1 MQKNEDVTGKIVG
14 IPEDLKDRLLV
25 QKSRP
30 LYSLWKS
37 NLTLVEF
44 KILDVYLSR
53 INSRDPSRR
62 DVRFS
67 KGELEKILGV
77 TRINT
82 TELKIWLKHLM
93 GNIVEVSDVNK
104 PKSFCMVT
112 LFERAFTTQDEYG
125 IWQIDLMCTNASMEY
140 FFNVENLGY
149 FRYKLRSVTAL
160 NSRYSYILFLYLEQN
175 RSLRL
180 KWSIDLSELKSILRC
195 DTERTYQQF
204 KFFNQRILA
213 KSCQEINEKTECKF
227 TYTPIKK
234 GRTVIAIQFELKNI
248 IEILDNY
255 EKPQDELPVT
265 SELKNEYG
273 EDNKLSSELPEVDS
287 KTEDMKEMLMF
298 LNEACERKFTINEME
313 RIFTTI
319 VLIPDRK
326 LPDVPGMGANIKF
339 QRFHYLTRKYAAF
352 KVECERR
359 DIKSKLAYFIRMLE
373 NDIDDTDVEKV
384 INEEDPLPSS
394 ASSW

>member
-1 MQKNEDVTGKIVG
+1 MQKNEDVTNKIVG
-14 IPEDLKDRLLV
+14 IPEDLRDRLLV

-53 INSRDPSRR
+53 INSRDPNRR

-77 TRINT
+77 TRINAA
-82 TELKIWLKHLM
+82 ELKIWLKHLM
-93 GNIVEVSDVNK
+93 GNVVEINDVNK
-104 PKSFCMVT
+104 PSSFCMVT
-112 LFERAFTTQDEYG
+112 LFERAFATQDEYG
-125 IWQIDLMCTNASMEY
+125 IWQIDLTCTNASMEY

-195 DTERTYQQF
+195 DTETTYQQF

-255 EKPQDELPVT
+255 EKSQDELPVP
-265 SELKNEYG
+265 SESN
-273 EDNKLSSELPEVDS
+273 NKLSLELPEVDS

-298 LNEACERKFTINEME
+298 LNEACEMEFTINEME
-313 RIFTTI
+313 RIFKTI
-319 VLIPDRK
+319 VLISDQK
-326 LPDVPGMGANIKF
+326 LPYVPGMGSDIKF

-359 DIKSKLAYFIRMLE
+359 KITSRLAYFIRMLE
-373 NDIDDTDVEKV
+373 NDIDDADVENV
-384 INEEDPLPSS
+384 IEVEDPLST
-394 ASSW
+394 SSW